1 MRRGF
6 IWLWGLGTLLIASLV
21 GAAAYAAGVATHV
34 TTVAAPDGT
43 PAYPYYYGPHFFFF
57 PFGFIFPLLF
67 ILFILWLVF
76 RPRRWWYGGGPYGPG
91 SGRSHLEDRLEE
103 WHKKAHG
110 ESQSSTPSDKP
121 S

>member
-6 IWLWGLGTLLIASLV
+6 FWLWGLGTLLIAGLV

-34 TTVAAPDGT
+34 ATAAAPDGAAA
-43 PAYPYYYGPHFFFF
+43 PYYYYGPHFFWF

-76 RPRRWWYGGGPYGPG
+76 RPRRWWYGGGGPYGP
-91 SGRSHLEDRLEE
+91 GRSHLEDRLNE
-103 WHKKAHG
+103 WHKKAHS
-110 ESQSSTPSDKP
+110 EAPTDKP

>member
-6 IWLWGLGTLLIASLV
+6 IWLWGLGTLLIAGLV

-34 TTVAAPDGT
+34 TTATAANGAPY
-43 PAYPYYYGPHFFFF
+43 AYPYFYGPHLFFF
-57 PFGFIFPLLF
+57 PFGFIFPLFF
-67 ILFILWLVF
+67 ILLILWLVF
-76 RPRRWWYGGGPYGPG
+76 RPRRWWYGGGGGPYG
-91 SGRSHLEDRLEE
+91 SGRSHIEQRLEE

-110 ESQSSTPSDKP
+110 ETPTPTDKP

>member
-6 IWLWGLGTLLIASLV
+6 IWLWGLGTLLIAALV

-34 TTVAAPDGT
+34 TNAVAPNGT
-43 PAYPYYYGPHFFFF
+43 PYPYYYGPHFFFF
-57 PFGFIFPLLF
+57 PFGFVFPLLF

-76 RPRRWWYGGGPYGPG
+76 RPRRWWYGGGGPG
-91 SGRSHLEDRLEE
+91 PHGPGHLEQRLEE

-110 ESQSSTPSDKP
+110 ETSPTATDKP
-121 S
+121 T

>member
-6 IWLWGLGTLLIASLV
+6 IWLWGLGTLLIAGLV

-34 TTVAAPDGT
+34 TNAVAPNGAPY
-43 PAYPYYYGPHFFFF
+43 PYPYYYGPHFFF

-76 RPRRWWYGGGPYGPG
+76 RPRRWWYGGGGPYGPG
-91 SGRSHLEDRLEE
+91 RSHIEDRLEE

-110 ESQSSTPSDKP
+110 EATTTPTDKP